1 MVTDCGFSAPV
12 SALCSLAG
20 QGGLVNKLV
29 VLVAGATAMGSAALI
44 GSSVAASDPGAGG
57 SSNAMNVVG
66 ESYARA
72 VSILKSQ
79 GVQATFGGS
88 VGSDVPQAQCIVD
101 QEKLSGRGRMIL
113 TLNCTTKAVQDSQA
127 DNTPAGSGAHG
138 GGPPKVGS
146 NGVTT
151 VQATPVGPQPGM
163 SVPGM

>member
-1 MVTDCGFSAPV
+1 VKKLKMLT
-12 SALCSLAG
+12 AG
-20 QGGLVNKLV
+20 A
-29 VLVAGATAMGSAALI
+29 VAAGAVAVGATAMF
-44 GSSVAASDPGAGG
+44 GSSVAASDPGG
-57 SSNAMNVVG
+57 SSSMNVVG

-79 GVQATFGGS
+79 GVRATFGGS

-101 QEKLSGRGRMIL
+101 QEKMGSHGRVIL
-113 TLNCTTKAVQDSQA
+113 MLNCTTKAVENASA
-127 DNTPAGSGAHG
+127 GAPAAGGGAPAGAPGAPQ
-138 GGPPKVGS
+138 GPHVGA

>member
-1 MVTDCGFSAPV
+1 MKKLKMLT
-12 SALCSLAG
+12 AG
-20 QGGLVNKLV
+20 A
-29 VLVAGATAMGSAALI
+29 VAAGAVAMGATAMF
-44 GSSVAASDPGAGG
+44 GSSVAASDPGG
-57 SSNAMNVVG
+57 SNSMNVVG

-79 GVQATFGGS
+79 GVKATFGGS

-101 QEKLSGRGRMIL
+101 QEKMGSHGRVIL
-113 TLNCTTKAVQDSQA
+113 MLNCTTKAVENAQA
-127 DNTPAGSGAHG
+127 GAPAAG
-138 GGPPKVGS
+138 GGAPGAPQGPHVGS

>member
-1 MVTDCGFSAPV
+1 VKKLKMLT
-12 SALCSLAG
+12 AG
-20 QGGLVNKLV
+20 A
-29 VLVAGATAMGSAALI
+29 VAAGAVAVGATAMF
-44 GSSVAASDPGAGG
+44 GSSVAASDPGG
-57 SSNAMNVVG
+57 SNSMNVVG

-79 GVQATFGGS
+79 GVRATFGGS

-101 QEKLSGRGRMIL
+101 QEKMGSHGRVIL
-113 TLNCTTKAVQDSQA
+113 MLNCTTKAVENASA
-127 DNTPAGSGAHG
+127 GAPAAGGGAPAGAPGAPQ
-138 GGPPKVGS
+138 GPHVGS

>member
-1 MVTDCGFSAPV
+1 MKKLKMLT
-12 SALCSLAG
+12 AG
-20 QGGLVNKLV
+20 A
-29 VLVAGATAMGSAALI
+29 VAAGAVAVGATAMF
-44 GSSVAASDPGAGG
+44 GSSVAASDPGG
-57 SSNAMNVVG
+57 SNSMNVVG

-79 GVQATFGGS
+79 GVKATFGGS

-101 QEKLSGRGRMIL
+101 QEKMGSHGRVIL
-113 TLNCTTKAVQDSQA
+113 MLNCTTKAVENASA
-127 DNTPAGSGAHG
+127 GAPAAGGAPAGAPGAPQ
-138 GGPPKVGS
+138 GPHVGA

>member
-1 MVTDCGFSAPV
+1 M
-12 SALCSLAG
+12 
-20 QGGLVNKLV
+20 NKLKT
-29 VLVAGATAMGSAALI
+29 LTAGAVAAGAVAVGATAMF
-44 GSSVAASDPGAGG
+44 GSSVAASDTGG
-57 SSNAMNVVG
+57 GGGMNVVG

-79 GVQATFGGS
+79 GVHATFGGS

-101 QEKLSGRGRMIL
+101 QEKMANHGRVIL
-113 TLNCTTKAVQDSQA
+113 MLNCTTKAVQDAQA
-127 DNTPAGSGAHG
+127 SMPASG
-138 GGPPKVGS
+138 GGAPGAPGAPQAPHVGA

>member
-1 MVTDCGFSAPV
+1 M
-12 SALCSLAG
+12 
-20 QGGLVNKLV
+20 NKLKM
-29 VLVAGATAMGSAALI
+29 LTAGAVAAGAVAMGATAVF
-44 GSSVAASDPGAGG
+44 GSSVAASDPGG
-57 SSNAMNVVG
+57 SNSMNVVG

-79 GVQATFGGS
+79 GVKATFGGS

-101 QEKLSGRGRMIL
+101 QEKMGSHGRVIL
-113 TLNCTTKAVQDSQA
+113 MLNCTTKAVEDAQSA
-127 DNTPAGSGAHG
+127 APASG
-138 GGPPKVGS
+138 GGAAAGAPGAPQGPHIGS

>member
-1 MVTDCGFSAPV
+1 M
-12 SALCSLAG
+12 
-20 QGGLVNKLV
+20 NKLKM
-29 VLVAGATAMGSAALI
+29 LTAGAVAAGAVAMGATAVF
-44 GSSVAASDPGAGG
+44 GSSVAASDPGG
-57 SSNAMNVVG
+57 SSSMNVVG

-79 GVQATFGGS
+79 GVHATFGGS

-101 QEKLSGRGRMIL
+101 QEKMGSHGRVIL
-113 TLNCTTKAVQDSQA
+113 MLNCTTKAVENAQSAAPASGPAAGGAPGAPQA
-127 DNTPAGSGAHG
+127 PH
-138 GGPPKVGS
+138 VGS

>member
-1 MVTDCGFSAPV
+1 MKKLKMLTASAV
-12 SALCSLAG
+12 A
-20 QGGLVNKLV
+20 
-29 VLVAGATAMGSAALI
+29 AGAVAVGVTAMF
-44 GSSVAASDPGAGG
+44 GSSVATSDPGG
-57 SSNAMNVVG
+57 SSSMNVVG

-79 GVQATFGGS
+79 GVKATFGGS

-101 QEKLSGRGRMIL
+101 QEKMGSHGRVIL
-113 TLNCTTKAVQDSQA
+113 MLNCTTKAVEDAQA
-127 DNTPAGSGAHG
+127 GAPAAG
-138 GGPPKVGS
+138 GGAPGAPKGPQVGS